1 MLGGMSQGQA
11 KIAPASAHGGMSVPS
26 LSNEMSL
33 AFPITRNALFI
44 LRVIQSLSRGSCYKT
59 YDSTLSFPDV
69 FIVEYIFSRM

>member
-44 LRVIQSLSRGSCYKT
+44 LRVIQSSSRGSHVIRLMIQRCRFQT
-59 YDSTLSFPDV
+59 FL
-69 FIVEYIFSRM
+69 